1 MPQEGIDVTDLSG
14 KVAFVTGA
22 ARGQGRSHAV
32 GLAAAGADV
41 VVLDICSQIDTVGYP
56 MSSPD
61 DLAET
66 VRLVQGHGV
75 RALPVEGDVRSLATM
90 RAAVDQCI
98 AELGRLDIVVA
109 NAGIMATV
117 GARGDDDQAF
127 YDSIDVMLTGVWH
140 TLRATEPALVESGE
154 GGSIIITS
162 STAGMRG
169 LRTHLEAGS
178 AGYVAAKHAV
188 VGLMRMYANLLAPHG
203 IRVNTVHP
211 TGVDTPMV
219 RNSAFQSFTAEHP
232 ELVDQLRN
240 ALPKPLLDAE
250 DITNAVVWLASD
262 KARYVTGVEL
272 PVDAGFLVRT

>member
-1 MPQEGIDVTDLSG
+1 MTDLSG

-41 VVLDICSQIDTVGYP
+41 VVLDICSQIDTVDYP
-56 MSSPD
+56 MSSSA

-66 VRLVQGHGV
+66 ARLVELEGA
-75 RALPVEGDVRSLATM
+75 RALPVEGDVRSLETM
-90 RAAVDQCI
+90 RAAVDLCI
-98 AELGRLDIVVA
+98 AELDRLDIVVA

-127 YDSIDVMLTGVWH
+127 YDSVDVMLTGVWH
-140 TLRATEPALVESGE
+140 TLRAAAPAVVERGH

-169 LRTHLEAGS
+169 LHTHLEAGS

-188 VGLMRMYANLLAPHG
+188 VGLMRMYANVLAPHS

-232 ELVDQLRN
+232 DLVGQLRN
-240 ALPKPLLDAE
+240 ALPRPLLDAA
-250 DITNAVVWLASD
+250 DITEAVVWLASERS
-262 KARYVTGVEL
+262 RYVTGVEL